1 MMSLGRPTKAA
12 PGRPDSAARKA
23 LAKISELASTASISA
38 AYLVTGRNI
47 ATASMLWCVCFSRWA
62 TGTAPPSATTGSPSV
77 LAVASPV
84 ARFEQPGP
92 EVTSTT
98 PALPVRR
105 PRPAAM
111 KVAFCSWRQTTVLI
125 VESTSASNTGSIFAP
140 GMPKTYSTP
149 CASRWATRS
158 CAPLRSALMSLP
170 SSSPLRRGPGRP
182 PARSSARWSRPGSR
196 HRRSSG

>member
-1 MMSLGRPTKAA
+1 MRTAASAIAPAAAAPCAGGSNGARIGPRASAFMTSLGSPTKAA

-23 LAKISELASTASISA
+23 PAMISEVASTASISA

-47 ATASMLWCVCFSRWA
+47 ETTSMLWCVSLSRSA
-62 TGTAPPSATTGSPSV
+62 TGTAPPSATTGLPSV

-92 EVTSTT
+92 DVTSTT

-105 PRPAAM
+105 PSPPAM
-111 KVAFCSWRQTTVLI
+111 KVAFCSWRHTTVLI
-125 VESTSASNTGSIFAP
+125 FESTSASNIGSTFAP

-149 CASRWATRS
+149 CASR
-158 CAPLRSALMSLP
+158 
-170 SSSPLRRGPGRP
+170 
-182 PARSSARWSRPGSR
+182 
-196 HRRSSG
+196 